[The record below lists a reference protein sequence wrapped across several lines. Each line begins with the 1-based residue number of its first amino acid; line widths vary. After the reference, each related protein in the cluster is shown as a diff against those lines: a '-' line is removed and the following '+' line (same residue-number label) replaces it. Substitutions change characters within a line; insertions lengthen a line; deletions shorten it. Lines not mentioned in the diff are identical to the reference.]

1 MVNFELRRQVINVYK
16 GMPVQSGVVSS
27 GLVGLGL
34 TPEQE
39 LLFLGREYPLG
50 YQYFRDRLHRAF
62 ASQAQITDD
71 EQIRKG
77 IARAEF
83 VKKGRFCLGIP
94 ISVSSVMACC

>member
-1 MVNFELRRQVINVYK
+1 MVNPELRRQVINVYK
-16 GMPVQSGVVSS
+16 GMSAHSGVTLSVLEWSREPRANNS
-27 GLVGLGL
+27 K
-34 TPEQE
+34 E

-62 ASQAQITDD
+62 TSQAQITDD

-83 VKKGRFCLGIP
+83 VKKEVEAL
-94 ISVSSVMACC
+94 